1 MSTAEE
7 IEALE
12 QAKQQ
17 SKELRQELHKSSLGT
32 EDLKYMSSLSEAVLQ
47 KSPKKSKYILWLT
60 TLAFAWFIFWASQAE
75 LDELT
80 RGEGKII
87 PSHQLQVV
95 QNLEG
100 GIISEIL
107 VAEGDIVKKDQI
119 LLKINNTNFT
129 SSFEESKLRQNELK
143 AKFLRLN
150 AEANGGEPFKYDAE
164 AMKDLKEQ
172 IEYEKSLYNSN
183 KEQLNSSLEVIK
195 EQITQKK
202 QELKELYAK
211 IKQEKQTLNLMQE
224 EVNITKPLVKKGLVS
239 EVEFLQLRR
248 QLNGLQG
255 DLESSKLSVPRLESQ
270 IKESE
275 SKISEI
281 KLEYQNRAKKELNE
295 VVAEISRIGQTN
307 TALSDRV
314 RRTLVRS
321 PVDGTVQQLL
331 INTIGGVVQPGMDL
345 VEIVPAQ
352 DNLLVEAKIKPSDIA
367 FLRPQLDA
375 MVKFSAYDFA
385 IYGGLK
391 GKLTNISADTIT
403 DEKGESYYLVRIKT
417 QKSHLG
423 TDQKP
428 LPIMVGM
435 TVSVDIITGKK
446 TVLDYLLKPILKAKQ
461 SALRE
466 R

>member
-1 MSTAEE
+1 MSTIEE

-12 QAKQQ
+12 VAKKK
-17 SKELRQELHKSSLGT
+17 SKELRQELHKNKIDI
-32 EDLKYMSSLSEAVLQ
+32 EDLEYMSSLSEAVLQ

-60 TLAFAWFIFWASQAE
+60 TLAFGWLIFWASQAE

-80 RGEGKII
+80 RGEGKVI
-87 PSHQLQVV
+87 PSHQLQIV

-100 GIISEIL
+100 GIISDIL
-107 VAEGDIVKKDQI
+107 VSEGDIVKKGQVI
-119 LLKINNTNFT
+119 LKIDNTNFT

-150 AEANGGEPFKYDAE
+150 AEANDNKNFIYDE
-164 AMKDLKEQ
+164 KKSKELSTQ
-172 IEYEKSLYNSN
+172 IKYEKSLYESN
-183 KEQLNSSLEVIK
+183 KEQLNRSLDVVK

-202 QELKELYAK
+202 QELTELYAK
-211 IKQEKQTLNLMQE
+211 IKQEKQTLKLIQDE
-224 EVNITKPLVKKGLVS
+224 INITKPLVKRGLVS
-239 EVEFLQLRR
+239 EVEFLKLRR
-248 QLNGLQG
+248 ELNVQKGE
-255 DLESSKLSVPRLESQ
+255 LEASRLTVPRLKSQ
-270 IKESE
+270 IKEFDN
-275 SKISEI
+275 KILEI
-281 KLEYQNRAKKELNE
+281 ELEYKNKAKKELNE

-321 PVDGTVQQLL
+321 PVNGTVQQLL

-345 VEIVPAQ
+345 VEIVPTQ
-352 DNLLVEAKIKPSDIA
+352 DNLLIEAKIKPSDIA
-367 FLRPQLDA
+367 FLRPQLKA
-375 MVKFSAYDFA
+375 MIKFSAYDFA

-417 QKSHLG
+417 DTSYLG
-423 TDQKP
+423 TKEKP

-435 TVSVDIITGKK
+435 TVGVDIITGKK

>member
-1 MSTAEE
+1 MNTQKELDA
-7 IEALE
+7 IEM
-12 QAKQQ
+12 AK
-17 SKELRQELHKSSLGT
+17 KEAKSLRQELHKSRLDT
-32 EDLKYMSSLSEAVLQ
+32 QDLKYMSSLSEAVLQ
-47 KSPKKSKYILWLT
+47 KSPKKSKYLLWLI
-60 TLAFAWFIFWASQAE
+60 TLAFGWLIFWASQAE
-75 LDELT
+75 IDELT

-100 GIISEIL
+100 GIVSEIL
-107 VAEGDIVKKDQI
+107 VDEGDIVKKGQI
-119 LLKINNTNFT
+119 ILKINNTNFT
-129 SSFEESKLRQNELK
+129 SSFEESKLRQNELR
-143 AKFLRLN
+143 AKFLRLD
-150 AEANGGEPFKYDAE
+150 AEAHGGKPFKYDYKKME
-164 AMKDLKEQ
+164 DLAEQ
-172 IEYEKSLYNSN
+172 IEYEKSLYESN
-183 KEQLNSSLEVIK
+183 KEQLNSSLDVVK

-211 IKQEKQTLNLMQE
+211 IKQEKRTLKLMQDE
-224 EVNITKPLVKKGLVS
+224 INITKPLVKKGLVS

-248 QLNGLQG
+248 QLNGIKG
-255 DLESSKLSVPRLESQ
+255 DLEASRLAVPRLKSQ

-275 SKISEI
+275 NKISEI
-281 KLEYQNRAKKELNE
+281 KLEYTNRAKKELNE

-321 PVDGTVQQLL
+321 PVDGTVQRLL

-403 DEKGESYYLVRIKT
+403 DERDESYYLVRIKT
-417 QKSHLG
+417 EKSHLG
-423 TDQKP
+423 SEEKP

-435 TVSVDIITGKK
+435 TVSVDIVTGKK

>member
-1 MSTAEE
+1 MNSNEKIA
-7 IEALE
+7 ALE
-12 QAKQQ
+12 QAKQEAKILKQ
-17 SKELRQELHKSSLGT
+17 KLHKSRLDVH
-32 EDLKYMSSLSEAVLQ
+32 DLKYMSSLSEAVLQ
-47 KSPKKSKYILWLT
+47 KSPKKSKYILWLI
-60 TLAFAWFIFWASQAE
+60 TLAFGWIIFWASQAK

-107 VAEGDIVKKDQI
+107 VTEGDIVKKGQVI
-119 LLKINNTNFT
+119 LKINNTNFT
-129 SSFEESKLRQNELK
+129 SSFEESKLRQNELR
-143 AKFLRLN
+143 AKFFRLD
-150 AEANGGEPFKYDAE
+150 AEANGGKFLKYDNKE
-164 AMKDLKEQ
+164 MKDLKTQ
-172 IEYEKSLYNSN
+172 LKYEKSLFKSN
-183 KEQLNSSLEVIK
+183 KEQLNSSLDVIK
-195 EQITQKK
+195 EQIKQKQ
-202 QELKELYAK
+202 QELTELYAK
-211 IKQEKQTLNLMQE
+211 IKQKKRTLKLMQD
-224 EVNITKPLVKKGLVS
+224 EVNITKPMVKRGLVS

-255 DLESSKLSVPRLESQ
+255 ELEASRLTIPRLKSQ
-270 IKESE
+270 IKESTN
-275 SKISEI
+275 KILKI
-281 KLEYQNRAKKELNE
+281 KLEYKNKAKEKLNE
-295 VVAEISRIGQTN
+295 VAAEISRIEQTN
-307 TALSDRV
+307 TALSDKV
-314 RRTLVRS
+314 KRTLVRS

-331 INTIGGVVQPGMDL
+331 INTIDGVVQPGMDL

-367 FLRPQLDA
+367 FLRPQLNA
-375 MVKFSAYDFA
+375 MVKFSAYDFS

-403 DEKGESYYLVRIKT
+403 NDKGDSYYLVRIKT
-417 QKSHLG
+417 DKSYLG
-423 TDQKP
+423 TKEKP

-446 TVLDYLLKPILKAKQ
+446 TVLDYILKPILKAKQ

>member
-1 MSTAEE
+1 MSTEEE
-7 IEALE
+7 IAALE
-12 QAKQQ
+12 HAKQEA
-17 SKELRQELHKSSLGT
+17 KAFKQELHKSRLDVH
-32 EDLKYMSSLSEAVLQ
+32 DLKYMSSLSEAVLQ
-47 KSPKKSKYILWLT
+47 KSPKKSKYILWLII
-60 TLAFAWFIFWASQAE
+60 LAFAWLIFWASQAE

-87 PSHQLQVV
+87 PFHQLQVV

-100 GIISEIL
+100 GIISDIL
-107 VAEGDIVKKDQI
+107 VSEGDIVKKGQVI
-119 LLKINNTNFT
+119 LKINNTNFT
-129 SSFEESKLRQNELK
+129 SSFEESKLRQNELR
-143 AKFLRLN
+143 AKFLRLD
-150 AEANGGEPFKYDAE
+150 AEANGGKPFKYDYE
-164 AMKDLKEQ
+164 KMQELSTQ
-172 IEYEKSLYNSN
+172 IEYEKSLYESN
-183 KEQLNSSLEVIK
+183 KEQLNSSLDVVK
-195 EQITQKK
+195 EQTTQKK
-202 QELKELYAK
+202 QELTELYAK
-211 IKQEKQTLNLMQE
+211 IKQEKRTLKLMQE
-224 EVNITKPLVKKGLVS
+224 EVNITKPLVKRGLVS

-255 DLESSKLSVPRLESQ
+255 DLEASRLTIPRLKSQ
-270 IKESE
+270 IKESQN
-275 SKISEI
+275 KISEI
-281 KLEYQNRAKKELNE
+281 KLEYKNRAKKELNE

-314 RRTLVRS
+314 KRTLVRS

-331 INTIGGVVQPGMDL
+331 INTIGGVIQPGMDL

-385 IYGGLK
+385 IHGGLN
-391 GKLTNISADTIT
+391 GKLTYISSDTIT
-403 DEKGESYYLVRIKT
+403 DEKEESYYLVRIKT
-417 QKSHLG
+417 DKSYLG
-423 TDQKP
+423 TEEKP

>member
-1 MSTAEE
+1 
-7 IEALE
+7 
-12 QAKQQ
+12 
-17 SKELRQELHKSSLGT
+17 
-32 EDLKYMSSLSEAVLQ
+32 MSSLSEAVLQ

-60 TLAFAWFIFWASQAE
+60 TLAFAWLIFWASQAE
-75 LDELT
+75 VDELT

-107 VAEGDIVKKDQI
+107 VSEGDIVKKDQVI
-119 LLKINNTNFT
+119 LKINNTNFT
-129 SSFEESKLRQNELK
+129 SSFEESKLRQNELE
-143 AKFLRLN
+143 AKFLRLD
-150 AEANGGEPFKYDAE
+150 AEANDDKTFKYNE
-164 AMKDLKEQ
+164 EEMKELEDQ
-172 IEYEKSLYNSN
+172 IKYEKSLYESN
-183 KEQLNSSLEVIK
+183 KEQLKSSLDVVK
-195 EQITQKK
+195 EQIKQKN
-202 QELKELYAK
+202 QELTELYAK
-211 IKQEKQTLNLMQE
+211 IKQEQRTLKLMQE
-224 EVNITKPLVKKGLVS
+224 EINITEPLVKRGLVS

-255 DLESSKLSVPRLESQ
+255 ELEASRLAIPRLKSQ
-270 IKESE
+270 IIESNN
-275 SKISEI
+275 KISEI
-281 KLEYQNRAKKELNE
+281 KLEYKNRAKKELNE
-295 VVAEISRIGQTN
+295 VVAEISRLGQTN
-307 TALSDRV
+307 TALSDKV

-345 VEIVPAQ
+345 VQIVPTQ

-367 FLRPQLDA
+367 FLRPQLDT

-403 DEKGESYYLVRIKT
+403 DERDESYYLVRINTEKN
-417 QKSHLG
+417 HLG
-423 TDQKP
+423 SEDKP
-428 LPIMVGM
+428 LPIMVGL

>member
-1 MSTAEE
+1 MSKKDE
-7 IEALE
+7 IAAIKR
-12 QAKQQ
+12 AKQEA
-17 SKELRQELHKSSLGT
+17 KILKQELHKSRLDVH
-32 EDLKYMSSLSEAVLQ
+32 DLKYMSSLSEAVLQ
-47 KSPKKSKYILWLT
+47 KSPKKSKYILWLII
-60 TLAFAWFIFWASQAE
+60 LAFGWVIFWASQAE

-87 PSHQLQVV
+87 PLHQLQIV

-100 GIISEIL
+100 GIISDIL
-107 VAEGDIVKKDQI
+107 VDEGDIVKKNQVI
-119 LLKINNTNFT
+119 LKINNTNFT

-143 AKFLRLN
+143 AKFLRLD
-150 AEANGGEPFKYDAE
+150 AEANGDKPFKHDYE
-164 AMKDLKEQ
+164 KMLDLSKQ
-172 IEYEKSLYNSN
+172 IEYEKSLYQSN
-183 KEQLNSSLEVIK
+183 KEQLNSSLNVVK

-202 QELKELYAK
+202 QELTELYAK
-211 IKQEKQTLNLMQE
+211 IKQEKRTLKLMQD
-224 EVNITKPLVKKGLVS
+224 EVNITKPLVKRGLVS

-248 QLNGLQG
+248 QLNGLKG
-255 DLESSKLSVPRLESQ
+255 ELESSRLSIPRLKSQ

-275 SKISEI
+275 NKITEI
-281 KLEYQNRAKKELNE
+281 KLEYKNRAKKELNE

-321 PVDGTVQQLL
+321 PVNGTVQQLL

-375 MVKFSAYDFA
+375 MVKLSAYDFS

-403 DEKGESYYLVRIKT
+403 DEKDESYYLVRIKT
-417 QKSHLG
+417 NKSYLG
-423 TDQKP
+423 TEQKP

>member
-1 MSTAEE
+1 MSTNEE
-7 IEALE
+7 IAALE
-12 QAKQQ
+12 HVKQEAK
-17 SKELRQELHKSSLGT
+17 SFRRELNKSRLDVH
-32 EDLKYMSSLSEAVLQ
+32 DLKYMSSLSEAVLQ
-47 KSPKKSKYILWLT
+47 KSPKKSKYILWLI
-60 TLAFAWFIFWASQAE
+60 TLAFAWLLFWASQAQ

-87 PSHQLQVV
+87 PFHQLQVV

-100 GIISEIL
+100 GIISDIL
-107 VAEGDIVKKDQI
+107 VEEGDIVKKGQVI
-119 LLKINNTNFT
+119 LKINNTNFT

-143 AKFLRLN
+143 AKFLRL
-150 AEANGGEPFKYDAE
+150 DAE
-164 AMKDLKEQ
+164 AKGGIAFKYENKEKSDLSMQ
-172 IEYEKSLYNSN
+172 IEYEKSLYESN
-183 KEQLNSSLEVIK
+183 KEQLNSSLDVVK
-195 EQITQKK
+195 EQIKQKE

-211 IKQEKQTLNLMQE
+211 IKQEKRTLKLMQE
-224 EVNITKPLVKKGLVS
+224 EVNITKPLVKRGLVS

-255 DLESSKLSVPRLESQ
+255 ELEASRLVIPRLKSQ
-270 IKESE
+270 IKESNN
-275 SKISEI
+275 KISEI
-281 KLEYQNRAKKELNE
+281 KLEYKNRAKKELNE

-314 RRTLVRS
+314 KRTLVRS

-385 IYGGLK
+385 IHGGLN
-391 GKLTNISADTIT
+391 GKLTHISADTIT
-403 DEKGESYYLVRIKT
+403 DEKEESYYLVRIKT
-417 QKSHLG
+417 DKSFLG
-423 TDQKP
+423 TKEKP

>member
-1 MSTAEE
+1 MSSQDE
-7 IEALE
+7 IAAIEK
-12 QAKQQ
+12 AKQEA
-17 SKELRQELHKSSLGT
+17 KILKQELHKSRLDVH
-32 EDLKYMSSLSEAVLQ
+32 DLKYMSSLSEAVLQ
-47 KSPKKSKYILWLT
+47 KSPKKSKYILWLII
-60 TLAFAWFIFWASQAE
+60 LAFGWVIFWASQAE
-75 LDELT
+75 LDELA

-87 PSHQLQVV
+87 PLHQLQIV

-100 GIISEIL
+100 GIVSDIL
-107 VAEGDIVKKDQI
+107 VDEGDIVKKGQV

-143 AKFLRLN
+143 AKFLRLD
-150 AEANGGEPFKYDAE
+150 AEANGGKPFKYDYE
-164 AMKDLKEQ
+164 KMLDLSKQ
-172 IEYEKSLYNSN
+172 IEYEKSLYQSN
-183 KEQLNSSLEVIK
+183 KEQLNSSLDVVK

-202 QELKELYAK
+202 QELTELYAK
-211 IKQEKQTLNLMQE
+211 IKQEKRTLKLMQD
-224 EVNITKPLVKKGLVS
+224 EVDITKPLVKRGLVS

-248 QLNGLQG
+248 QLNGLKG
-255 DLESSKLSVPRLESQ
+255 ELESSRLAIPRLKSQ
-270 IKESE
+270 IKESGN
-275 SKISEI
+275 KIKEI
-281 KLEYQNRAKKELNE
+281 KLEYKNRAKKELNE

-314 RRTLVRS
+314 KRTLVRS
-321 PVDGTVQQLL
+321 PVNGTVQQLL

-367 FLRPQLDA
+367 YLRPQLDA

-385 IYGGLK
+385 IHGGLN
-391 GKLTNISADTIT
+391 GKLTHISADTIT
-403 DEKGESYYLVRIKT
+403 DDKEESYYLVRIKT
-417 QKSHLG
+417 DKSYLG
-423 TDQKP
+423 SEERP